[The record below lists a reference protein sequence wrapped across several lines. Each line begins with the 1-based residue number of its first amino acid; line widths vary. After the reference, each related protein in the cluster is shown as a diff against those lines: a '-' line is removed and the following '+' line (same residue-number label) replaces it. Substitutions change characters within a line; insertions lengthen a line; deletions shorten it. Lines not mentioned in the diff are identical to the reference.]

1 MQVTPR
7 VHQVDG
13 LGMGRAYIL
22 VGDGLTVVD
31 SSLPRQGRKI
41 LQYVERLGKRPED
54 VRRVVVTH
62 HHVDHM
68 GSAPELLEATGA
80 ELYVHE
86 ADAPYV
92 RGERVQEPNAP
103 APVRALARR
112 LGPKPPVVPDV
123 HHVLRD
129 GDTISI
135 GGTLRVI
142 HAPGHTMGSVALL
155 WEDES
160 VLFTGDALS
169 HLLRI
174 SLPVGLFTEDMEQ
187 AKRSAAKLATLQ
199 FETACFGHGSPIVG
213 GASGRIARVAS
224 RWAAPAAP

>member
-7 VHQVDG
+7 VHQIEG
-13 LGMGRAYIL
+13 LGMGRAYVLI
-22 VGDGLTVVD
+22 GDGLTIVD
-31 SSLPRQGRKI
+31 SSMPKQGRKI
-41 LQYVERLGKRPED
+41 LEYIGRLGRRPDEI
-54 VRRVVVTH
+54 RRVIVTH
-62 HHVDHM
+62 HHVDHV
-68 GSAPELLEATGA
+68 GSAPELVEATGA

-86 ADAPYV
+86 ADVPFV
-92 RGERVQEPNAP
+92 RGERVQEPSLP
-103 APVRALARR
+103 APLRRIAKR

-129 GDTISI
+129 GDRIDV

-142 HAPGHTMGSVALL
+142 HVPGHTMGSIALL

-174 SLPVGLFTEDMEQ
+174 SLPVGVFTEDMEL
-187 AKRSAAKLATLQ
+187 AKRSAAKLAALQ
-199 FETACFGHGSPIVG
+199 FETACFGHGPPIVG
-213 GASGRIARVAS
+213 GASQRIAAVAG
-224 RWAAPAAP
+224 RWASSATA

>member
-13 LGMGRAYIL
+13 LGMGRAYVL
-22 VGDGLTVVD
+22 VGDGLTIVD
-31 SSLPRQGRKI
+31 SSMPKQGRKI
-41 LQYVERLGKRPED
+41 LEYVARLGKRPDD

-62 HHVDHM
+62 HHVDHV
-68 GSAPELLEATGA
+68 GSAVELIEETGA

-86 ADAPYV
+86 AEVPFL
-92 RGERVQEPNAP
+92 RGERVQAPNGP

-112 LGPKPPVVPDV
+112 LGPRAPVVPRV
-123 HHVLRD
+123 HHLLRD
-129 GDTISI
+129 GDTIAI

-142 HAPGHTMGSVALL
+142 HAPGHTMGSIALL

-174 SLPVGLFTEDMEQ
+174 SLPVGIFTEDMEQ
-187 AKRSAAKLATLQ
+187 AKRSAAKLAALQ
-199 FETACFGHGSPIVG
+199 FETACFGHGPPVVG
-213 GASGRIARVAS
+213 GASQRIALVAS
-224 RWAAPAAP
+224 RWAKPVAD